1 MSLIFIEIHTDAMGC
16 GAGGNEIVPSGWYS
30 VSEAIDVL
38 KAARKVLKAIRRT
51 LTEKELEAS
60 EEQS

>member
-1 MSLIFIEIHTDAMGC
+1 MSLIFIEVHTDSSAC

-30 VSEAIDVL
+30 VSESIAVL
-38 KAARKVLKAIRRT
+38 KAARKVLKAMRRT
-51 LTEKELEAS
+51 LTEELGEA